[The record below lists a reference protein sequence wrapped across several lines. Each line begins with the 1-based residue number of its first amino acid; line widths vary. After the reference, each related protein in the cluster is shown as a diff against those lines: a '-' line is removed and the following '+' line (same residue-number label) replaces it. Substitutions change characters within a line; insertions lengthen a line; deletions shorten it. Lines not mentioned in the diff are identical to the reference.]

1 LETMSGNKEGA
12 LEVPVKTLFVM
23 EANSRLKVAGG
34 EEHDLPL
41 DDATNQNL
49 LDLLEAA
56 AGAEHNEIVLSEVES
71 PARFDLLMKGKGCN
85 PHRPVAIDVIRIP
98 LVSLLSKKAQKA
110 LDPLVKAEL
119 DFPGTAGISLDV
131 KAMVVMAKMQPAERA
146 ALGIAPLRV
155 VVNDCARARQLAE
168 VFDDKRAAVAAKVA
182 AAMQQQATASA

>member
-1 LETMSGNKEGA
+1 MSGNKEGA